1 MMNIIEN
8 INTPRILFLVLLFL
22 LVGACTEK
30 LSIADFAD
38 DFENYEVE
46 LRIEGILD
54 QQDFSKSIIRID
66 RTILVTDTSLF
77 NGIDDNGDWE
87 SYTDENGNG
96 KWDEGEPL
104 NDDVGGEFQG
114 PDQPPVGQGN
124 GKPDPGEPHVDDY
137 IEVLP
142 QVHDSSMVSVVLR
155 DSLSSALV
163 AEFVWKTQAGSF
175 DVSFGPG
182 GPPDVAVQNPYITYT
197 YGGYVPDTEYAEVQL
212 DSSRTYIVEITTS
225 SGQIISATT
234 DIITTPKNMNWDN
247 TTWVN
252 DTLVTPALNYSYL
265 TWNNPQESF
274 FGALKLDLYFR
285 PDSIKEFYS
294 YTRAAYQVDPE
305 TDLPLFQ
312 ESFAQFPLGL
322 YRLTISS
329 LNNSYGNYIYSGL
342 PLSDRKLSNWR
353 DQDGNVILGNLGS
366 RSSFT
371 FYMRLSSMTG

>member
-1 MMNIIEN
+1 MKYMNLQMTILLPLLLII
-8 INTPRILFLVLLFL
+8 L
-22 LVGACTEK
+22 GACTEE

-54 QQDFSKSIIRID
+54 HSNFSKSIIRID

-77 NGIDDNGDWE
+77 NGFDDNGDWE

-96 KWDEGEPL
+96 KWDEGEAL

-114 PDQPPVGQGN
+114 PDQPPLGQGN
-124 GKPDPGEPHVDDY
+124 GIPDPGEPHVDDY

-163 AEFVWKTQAGSF
+163 AEFIWEAQAVSF

-182 GPPDVAVQNPYITYT
+182 GPPDVAAQNPYIRYT
-197 YGGYVPDTEYAEVQL
+197 YGGYVPEAQYAGVQL
-212 DSSRTYIVEITTS
+212 DSSRSYTVEITTP
-225 SGQIISATT
+225 SGRIISAST
-234 DIITTPKNMNWDN
+234 DIIPSPKNLNWEN
-247 TTWVN
+247 TTWDN
-252 DTLVTPALNYSYL
+252 DTLVTPANNYAYL
-265 TWNNPQESF
+265 TWNNPPKSF

-294 YTRAAYQVDPE
+294 YTRAAFKIDSK

-312 ESFAQFPLGL
+312 ENFVGFPLGM
-322 YRLTISS
+322 YHLTISS
-329 LNNSYGNYIYSGL
+329 INNSYGNYIYSGL
-342 PLSDRKLSNWR
+342 PLSDRALSNWR
-353 DQDGNVILGNLGS
+353 DQDGNVVIGNLGS
-366 RSSFT
+366 RSSFS
-371 FYMRLSSMTG
+371 FYLRLASVNG